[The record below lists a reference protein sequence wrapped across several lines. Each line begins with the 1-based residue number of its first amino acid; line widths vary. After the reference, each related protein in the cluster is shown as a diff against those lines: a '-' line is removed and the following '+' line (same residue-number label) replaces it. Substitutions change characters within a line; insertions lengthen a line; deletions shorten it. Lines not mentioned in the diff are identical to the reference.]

1 MKIIMQTRTQK
12 SFMATTIVVVIALA
26 LYALFFSGILPFGR
40 VNMLTKESVATQA
53 KDMMQK
59 NLSNAFSK
67 VQDKVKANQD
77 GSEEN
82 LLKISSLF
90 ATRAYLQDVGRKHD
104 LALLET
110 IKTDEWRKFV
120 GENYEKDNVCVP
132 SIKNIL
138 ARKELDVFCVNNL
151 WNAFVLDTSNKDFL
165 LNLKSNEK
173 VILTE
178 SDYNNLQDFT
188 KNLVEQGEEQTV
200 KTMIDFFSKTVLEG
214 DNNPNE

>member
-1 MKIIMQTRTQK
+1 MQTRTKK

-40 VNMLTKESVATQA
+40 VNMLTKEEVATQA

-67 VQDKVKANQD
+67 VQDEVKANQD

-82 LLKISSLF
+82 LLKISALF
-90 ATRAYLQDVGRKHD
+90 ATRAYLQDIGRKHD

-120 GENYEKDNVCVP
+120 GENYGKDNVCIP

-151 WNAFVLDTSNKDFL
+151 WNAFVLDTANKDFL

-188 KNLVEQGEEQTV
+188 KNLVEQGEEKTV
-200 KTMIDFFSKTVLEG
+200 EKMVDFFSKTVLEG
-214 DNNPNE
+214 DSNPTE

>member
-1 MKIIMQTRTQK
+1 MEIIMQTRTKK

-40 VNMLTKESVATQA
+40 VNMLTKEEVATQA

-67 VQDKVKANQD
+67 VQDEVKANQD

-82 LLKISSLF
+82 LLKISALF
-90 ATRAYLQDVGRKHD
+90 ATRAYLQDIGRKHD

-120 GENYEKDNVCVP
+120 GENYGKDNVCIP

-151 WNAFVLDTSNKDFL
+151 WNAFVLDTANKDFL

-188 KNLVEQGEEQTV
+188 KNLVEQGEEKTV
-200 KTMIDFFSKTVLEG
+200 EKMVDFFSKTVLEG
-214 DNNPNE
+214 DSNPTE

>member
-67 VQDKVKANQD
+67 VQDEVKANQD

-110 IKTDEWRKFV
+110 IKTDEWKKFV

-151 WNAFVLDTSNKDFL
+151 WNAFVLDTANKDFL

-214 DNNPNE
+214 DSNPNE

>member
-1 MKIIMQTRTQK
+1 MQTRTKK

-26 LYALFFSGILPFGR
+26 LYALFFSGILPFWR

-67 VQDKVKANQD
+67 VQDEVKANQD

-110 IKTDEWRKFV
+110 IKTDEWEKFV

-151 WNAFVLDTSNKDFL
+151 WNAFVLDTANKDFL
-165 LNLKSNEK
+165 LKLKSNEK

>member
-1 MKIIMQTRTQK
+1 MQTRTKK
-12 SFMATTIVVVIALA
+12 SFMATTIVVVIALT

-40 VNMLTKESVATQA
+40 VNMLIKESVATQA

-67 VQDKVKANQD
+67 VQDEVKANQD

-120 GENYEKDNVCVP
+120 GENYEKDKVCVP

-151 WNAFVLDTSNKDFL
+151 WNAFVLDTANKDFL
-165 LNLKSNEK
+165 LNLKSNEQ

-214 DNNPNE
+214 DSNPTE

>member
-1 MKIIMQTRTQK
+1 MEIIMQTRTQK

-67 VQDKVKANQD
+67 TQNEVKANQD

-104 LALLET
+104 LALLAT

-132 SIKNIL
+132 SIKNIF

-151 WNAFVLDTSNKDFL
+151 WNAFVLDTANKDFL
-165 LNLKSNEK
+165 LNLKSNEQA
-173 VILTE
+173 ILTE

-200 KTMIDFFSKTVLEG
+200 QKMIDFFSKTVLEG

>member
-1 MKIIMQTRTQK
+1 MEIIMQTRTKK
-12 SFMATTIVVVIALA
+12 SFMATIIVVVIALA

-40 VNMLTKESVATQA
+40 VNMLTKEEVATQA

-67 VQDKVKANQD
+67 TQDEVKANQD

-82 LLKISSLF
+82 LLKISALF
-90 ATRAYLQDVGRKHD
+90 ATRAYLQDIGRKHD
-104 LALLET
+104 LALLAT

-151 WNAFVLDTSNKDFL
+151 WNAFVLDTANKDFL

-188 KNLVEQGEEQTV
+188 KNLVEQGEEKTV
-200 KTMIDFFSKTVLEG
+200 EKMVDFFSKTVLEG
-214 DNNPNE
+214 DSNPTE